1 MAGAGG
7 RPGRWPARAAVRKR
21 AAPPADPCPAIGSA
35 RTRPVVASG
44 SRIACAFPTQ
54 SLHSAA
60 QTWSG
65 RGLCPG
71 PPRWLGRCRIPL
83 QGPFRPSHL
92 PVTLG
97 PSCCHAR
104 AAGSPGERPHL
115 LGAQTPPPLRILF
128 SLPLP
133 EPGAPWGSAL
143 DGPQNRAQ
151 TLPPGPPPPRGR
163 PPWGRG
169 LRGGGLE
176 PQPRVQFLWRPE
188 PKSCDLH
195 CVHLSVSLG
204 MPCPCGRTR
213 LRPQAGGQGAWTQ
226 LPRASGAPL

>member
-1 MAGAGG
+1 MTCSSWGNCGLELPHPRATRNRDAGVAGAGG

-115 LGAQTPPPLRILF
+115 LGAQTPPPRESSSPCPSLSPVLRGAAHWTVPRTGPKLY
-128 SLPLP
+128 LLALLH
-133 EPGAPWGSAL
+133 PGG
-143 DGPQNRAQ
+143 D
-151 TLPPGPPPPRGR
+151 
-163 PPWGRG
+163 
-169 LRGGGLE
+169 LRGGGAFVGE
-176 PQPRVQFLWRPE
+176 AW
-188 PKSCDLH
+188 S
-195 CVHLSVSLG
+195 LSQGFNSFGDQSPSPVTSTVSI
-204 MPCPCGRTR
+204 CP
-213 LRPQAGGQGAWTQ
+213 
-226 LPRASGAPL
+226 